1 MGCLVVT
8 DLSDRQKRGFEAP
21 PLPRGWAVLRWPR
34 WLALLVGLLALAPA
48 MNAARVE
55 QRAETVEAFER
66 YVRLTDERNDGELRR
81 GTGWLWIDGLPEKD
95 RDEAYGELARG
106 EVKIKKLET
115 FDRGTAIACP
125 EGLIHHWV
133 GAIFI
138 PGARV
143 DDVLRILQ
151 DYEHHASYYAPDVE
165 RAKLLARDG
174 DRFRVFLRFR
184 RKKIITVV
192 LDTEHE
198 VHYVRDAAG
207 LAHSRSSAVR
217 IAQVENA
224 GAADEREKKPGDDDG
239 FMWKME
245 TWWRVEAGEGGVY
258 VQSEVASLTRGI
270 PAGLGWM
277 IGPFVTSIPRESLTF
292 TLEATRKAVLQNKKQ

>member
-8 DLSDRQKRGFEAP
+8 DSSGRQKHGSLDP
-21 PLPRGWAVLRWPR
+21 PLKRRVLGPR
-34 WLALLVGLLALAPA
+34 WSSAVALLVGLLAMAPA
-48 MNAARVE
+48 MNAAGVRLG
-55 QRAETVEAFER
+55 AATVAAFER
-66 YVRLTDERNDGELRR
+66 YVRLTDERNDGELQR
-81 GTGWLWIDGLPEKD
+81 GTGWLWIDGLPKKE
-95 RDEAYGELARG
+95 RDEAYGELERG
-106 EVKIKKLET
+106 GVKIKKLET

-125 EGLIHHWV
+125 AGLIHHWV

-138 PGARV
+138 PGAGV
-143 DDVLRILQ
+143 DDVLRVLQ
-151 DYEHHASYYAPDVE
+151 DYDHHASYYAPDVE
-165 RAKLLARDG
+165 RSKLLARDG
-174 DRFRVFLRFR
+174 DQFRVFLRFR

-198 VHYVRDAAG
+198 VHYFRVAAG
-207 LAHSRSSAVR
+207 LANSRSSAMR

-224 GAADEREKKPGDDDG
+224 GTADERENKPGDDDG

-258 VQSEVASLTRGI
+258 VQSEVVSLTRGI

-277 IGPFVTSIPRESLTF
+277 IGPFVVSIPRESLTF
-292 TLEATRKAVLQNKKQ
+292 TLEATRKAVLGRRGR

>member
-1 MGCLVVT
+1 MGWRMVR
-8 DLSDRQKRGFEAP
+8 DLSGRQKCSSKDP
-21 PLPRGWAVLRWPR
+21 PRPRRAVRLGWPR
-34 WLALLVGLLALAPA
+34 RLALLVGLLAATQP
-48 MNAARVE
+48 MNARS
-55 QRAETVEAFER
+55 AELGAATVAAFAR
-66 YVRLTDERNDGELRR
+66 YVRLTDLRNDTELQR
-81 GTGWLWIDGLPEKD
+81 GAGWLWVDGLPERE
-95 RDEAYGELARG
+95 RDEAYIALRRG
-106 EVKIKKLET
+106 EVKIRKLET
-115 FDRGTAIACP
+115 LDGAAPVACP
-125 EGLIHHWV
+125 GGLIHHWV

-138 PGARV
+138 PKAGV
-143 DDVLRILQ
+143 DDVLGILQ

-198 VHYVRDAAG
+198 VHYLRDGAG

-224 GAADEREKKPGDDDG
+224 GAADEREKQPGDDDG

-270 PAGLGWM
+270 PAGLAWM

-292 TLEATRKAVLQNKKQ
+292 TLEATRKAVLQNKKR